1 MKTSRS
7 KAFLLPLLLS
17 GVFLA
22 SCVTQKKPAFEPLL
36 SQSRGYFEAG
46 ELQKAIDSYCAAL
59 KKYPQEKT
67 ILKEY
72 IKTLEEMKQLA
83 DKAFEKKDFV
93 SAERVYSILLKN
105 NPQFKPV
112 EKSLSFTPQLLSQR
126 TKDRRIGLRKRQS
139 QQSLLAGDFQKAVD
153 FNKASFQEYNNDPN
167 LAADF
172 RKTLEDIKRLA
183 DEASAKE
190 DFASAGKAYSV
201 LGKNYSFYE
210 KVAQPPAFSSG
221 SLEEGLK
228 KCRTR
233 LTQKGLEQYR
243 KGNLA
248 EAISLWQGIL
258 LFDPDNIE
266 IKKAVDTATQ
276 QLKKLRKK

>member
-72 IKTLEEMKQLA
+72 IKTLEEMK
-83 DKAFEKKDFV
+83 
-93 SAERVYSILLKN
+93 
-105 NPQFKPV
+105 
-112 EKSLSFTPQLLSQR
+112 
-126 TKDRRIGLRKRQS
+126 
-139 QQSLLAGDFQKAVD
+139 
-153 FNKASFQEYNNDPN
+153 
-167 LAADF
+167 
-172 RKTLEDIKRLA
+172 RLA

-201 LGKNYSFYE
+201 LGKNHSFYE